1 MEQISEDQIRNWLSA
16 DRELIVY
23 EEIDSTNNAA
33 KQWAQE
39 GAPDGSAV
47 VALRQ
52 TAGKGR
58 LGRSFYSPSATGIYM
73 TVILRP
79 SLSLEQ
85 STLVTS
91 AAAVATARAIEKVTG
106 ISVQIKWVNDLY
118 LNGKKLCGILA
129 ESALLPDGKVNY
141 LVVGI
146 GVNVSTDSF
155 PPELSEIATSLA
167 AAGGEEINCNR
178 LIAAILNEF
187 RQVCAEL
194 ENREYLEEYKLRSCV
209 LGKSVQLI
217 RGKESQE
224 AFALDVDR
232 DAHLVVRLPN
242 GSIQTIRSGEI
253 SLKGDWR

>member
-33 KQWAQE
+33 KQWAQK

-106 ISVQIKWVNDLY
+106 ISVQIKWVNDVY
-118 LNGKKLCGILA
+118 CGENKICGILTEA
-129 ESALLPDGKVNY
+129 VSDFELGVVTSVI
-141 LVVGI
+141 VGI
-146 GVNVSTDSF
+146 GINIKTNSF
-155 PPELSEIATSLA
+155 PDDVKNAGALNADVKRADLIGAVADELLGIAFGDYSA
-167 AAGGEEINCNR
+167 FID
-178 LIAAILNEF
+178 
-187 RQVCAEL
+187 
-194 ENREYLEEYKLRSCV
+194 YYRSHSMI
-209 LGKSVQLI
+209 LGKNI
-217 RGKESQE
+217 NFIENGKVTPAKAVAIDETGG
-224 AFALDVDR
+224 
-232 DAHLVVRLPN
+232 LVVKTADGVEKTLK
-242 GSIQTIRSGEI
+242 SGEI
-253 SLKGDWR
+253 SIRW

>member
-1 MEQISEDQIRNWLSA
+1 MEQISEDRIRNWLSA

-33 KQWAQE
+33 KQWAQK

-129 ESALLPDGKVNY
+129 ESMLLPEGKLDY
-141 LVVGI
+141 LVVGRNWGQRI
-146 GVNVSTDSF
+146 D
-155 PPELSEIATSLA
+155 
-167 AAGGEEINCNR
+167 
-178 LIAAILNEF
+178 
-187 RQVCAEL
+187 RQF
-194 ENREYLEEYKLRSCV
+194 S
-209 LGKSVQLI
+209 S
-217 RGKESQE
+217 
-224 AFALDVDR
+224 
-232 DAHLVVRLPN
+232 
-242 GSIQTIRSGEI
+242 
-253 SLKGDWR
+253 

>member
-1 MEQISEDQIRNWLSA
+1 MERISAERIRSWLST

-23 EEIDSTNNAA
+23 DEIDSTNNAA

-58 LGRSFYSPSATGIYM
+58 LGRSFYSPSATGIYV

-79 SLSLEQ
+79 TLSLEQ
-85 STLVTS
+85 STLATS
-91 AAAVATARAIEKVTG
+91 AAAVATARAIEKVTS
-106 ISVQIKWVNDLY
+106 ISVRIKWVNDLY

-129 ESALLPDGKVNY
+129 ESALLPGGGLDY

-155 PPELSEIATSLA
+155 PPELSGIATSLA
-167 AAGGEEINCNR
+167 AAGGEEIDCNR
-178 LIAAILNEF
+178 LIAAILDEF
-187 RQVCAEL
+187 RQVCTEL
-194 ENREYLEEYKLRSCV
+194 ETREYLEEYKARSCV
-209 LGKSVQLI
+209 LGKSVQLV
-217 RGKESQE
+217 RGEETQE
-224 AFALDVDR
+224 AFALDIDR
-232 DAHLVVRLPN
+232 DAHLIVRLPD
-242 GSIQTIRSGEI
+242 GGIRTVSSGEI